1 MIASL
6 AAAVVVV
13 FMLLMPL
20 GYFAPLG
27 ARIRGLFV
35 KHTITGNPLVDSV
48 AEHQPASAGAY
59 RSSLHNPLYWCPL
72 GLMLCLYL
80 RNNAA
85 TFAVVYAFV
94 AYTFSAKMSRL
105 LIICAP
111 IVSVLA
117 GYAIGWMIDMCA
129 YQIMHLFDP
138 DCAAPE
144 EEKPAEKTNGKSE
157 SSPPKKK
164 EEKKGKE
171 DKKKVSRP
179 SMKADKIKL

>member
-1 MIASL
+1 MNTKEFVKFRVMTIFACAVAVIAVI
-6 AAAVVVV
+6 VVLSP
-13 FMLLMPL
+13 F

-72 GLMLCLYL
+72 GFALCFWN

-111 IVSVLA
+111 IVSVLSED
-117 GYAIGWMIDMCA
+117 YCE
-129 YQIMHLFDP
+129 YH
-138 DCAAPE
+138 E
-144 EEKPAEKTNGKSE
+144 ELAQPTDQVEGDYVHPG
-157 SSPPKKK
+157 
-164 EEKKGKE
+164 
-171 DKKKVSRP
+171 
-179 SMKADKIKL
+179 